1 MENEDIEM
9 VCLNAG
15 YINLDNLDTSASMV
29 IEGSAFGMDGVSF
42 SADSENGMFD
52 TGIIMVA
59 VVLAAI
65 YAVVHIV
72 EKVLKIRKDYL
83 S

>member
-1 MENEDIEM
+1 
-9 VCLNAG
+9 
-15 YINLDNLDTSASMV
+15 MV